1 MQINSARLLS
11 DLLELA
17 SLGQYKT
24 GVNRPAF
31 SEADIAARHWLAR
44 KMIEAGLHAEIDR
57 FGNVLGR
64 NPDARKTVLVGSHT
78 DTVPNGGWLD
88 GSLGVIYGLEIA
100 RCFIESNA
108 NEFGVDAIS
117 FQDEEGTFLALMG
130 SRAFCGEDL
139 NAEIETA
146 KDKLGSPLKAAM
158 GLADFR
164 DARSLRLDPTRQLAY
179 FEAHIEQGPRL
190 ENAGCRVGVVTGIVG
205 IRTFEIRFL
214 GQADH
219 AGTTPMTV
227 RRDAGAAALH
237 FGSKIWGSFKAAA
250 GPDTV
255 WNIGNAAFRPGASNV
270 VPSEV
275 VLVLQFRDTSDDN
288 MDKLETIIGRVS
300 DEVSSAF
307 ETTVEIA
314 RTLNTKPTQM
324 SREIADLI
332 AQAASELG
340 EPAMHLPS
348 GAGHDAMVLARYIPA
363 GMLFVPSIGGRS
375 HDIVEDTAKPDIVR
389 GAEVLLR
396 AVELSGRDRRT
407 PVVTGE

>member
-17 SLGQYKT
+17 SVGQYKT

-31 SEADIAARHWLAR
+31 SRSDVAARHWLAR
-44 KMIEAGLHAEIDR
+44 KMTGAGLHAEIDR
-57 FGNVLGR
+57 FGNVLGL
-64 NPDARKTVLVGSHT
+64 NPNARKTVLVGSHS

-100 RCFIESNA
+100 RCFVENGA
-108 NEFGVDAIS
+108 TDFGADAIS

-130 SRAFCGEDL
+130 SRAFCGDDFK
-139 NAEIETA
+139 AEIEIA
-146 KDKLGSPLKAAM
+146 KDKAGSSLKEAIA
-158 GLADFR
+158 LADFHDGR
-164 DARSLRLDPTRQLAY
+164 LLRLDPTRQLAY

-190 ENAGCRVGVVTGIVG
+190 ENAGRRVGIVTGIVG

-219 AGTTPMTV
+219 AGTTPMAV

-237 FGSKIWGSFKAAA
+237 FGSKIWESIKAAA

-255 WNIGNAAFRPGASNV
+255 WNIGNATFMPGASNV

-275 VLVLQFRDTSDDN
+275 VLVLQFRETSTEN
-288 MDKLETIIGRVS
+288 MDKLEAIVHRVA

-307 ETTVEIA
+307 KATVEIA

-324 SREIADLI
+324 SREIADFI
-332 AQAASELG
+332 AQAASELD

-348 GAGHDAMVLARYIPA
+348 GAGHDAMVLARHIPA

-396 AVELSGRDRRT
+396 AVELFGRGRLSHASN
-407 PVVTGE
+407 P